1 MHQALG
7 FLRGTHD
14 FNHLSCQNDDVN
26 TVRTLYEANLFV
38 SEAPFDNIPWYVHAL
53 LATKISKKDL
63 KKRKRTGQD
72 VTELAGVSQ
81 TQADQSMNDR
91 DSRSSVFSPPHFGN
105 LGSIRNGQKQNFPRP
120 EDCKLVCV
128 EFEGNGFLRHQV
140 RRMVSVLVKI
150 GEGVWDPEYVLDL
163 LNGGDTKPL
172 KGLAL
177 APGRGLWKA
186 QVWIEGV
193 KTESRQD
200 GTGNDKG
207 IDDIIIYHEADVGES
222 LAPPFLKLP

>member
-1 MHQALG
+1 
-7 FLRGTHD
+7 
-14 FNHLSCQNDDVN
+14 
-26 TVRTLYEANLFV
+26 
-38 SEAPFDNIPWYVHAL
+38 
-53 LATKISKKDL
+53 
-63 KKRKRTGQD
+63 
-72 VTELAGVSQ
+72 
-81 TQADQSMNDR
+81 
-91 DSRSSVFSPPHFGN
+91 
-105 LGSIRNGQKQNFPRP
+105 
-120 EDCKLVCV
+120 
-128 EFEGNGFLRHQV
+128 
-140 RRMVSVLVKI
+140 MVSVLVKI